1 MDPHRKAWNQ
11 QQQALRQSLTSLENP
26 SDAIEIFLRQH
37 AMLHTAGMSGMTHW
51 SFEDETLAGLTG
63 PQMRTIP
70 RNLEHSIAW
79 VVWHMTRIEDA
90 TLNLLV
96 AGSPQVLF
104 EQAWFERLRISACD
118 TGNAMEPAAVAAL
131 SAAINL
137 PALREYRRSVGRRT
151 RAIVEQLGAQE
162 LIQKVDPARL
172 ENMRSQAAVRPEAGD
187 LLEYWSGLTITGLLL
202 MPPTRHAFIHWNEAL
217 RIKQKIS

>member
-1 MDPHRKAWNQ
+1 MDPHRKAWNL

-26 SDAIEIFLRQH
+26 SEAIEIFLRQH
-37 AMLHTAGMSGMTHW
+37 AMLHTAAMSGMALY

-70 RNLEHSIAW
+70 RNLDHSIAW
-79 VVWHMTRIEDA
+79 VIWHMTRIEDA

-104 EQAWFERLRISACD
+104 EQAWFERLGISERD
-118 TGNAMEPAAVAAL
+118 TGNTMEPAAMAAL
-131 SAAINL
+131 SAAIHL
-137 PALREYRRSVGRRT
+137 PALRDYRLSVGRRT
-151 RAIVEQLGAQE
+151 RLIVEQLGAQE
-162 LIQKVDPARL
+162 LIQKVAPARL
-172 ENMRSQAAVRPEAGD
+172 ENMRSQGVVRPEAAD

-202 MPPTRHAFIHWNEAL
+202 MPPTRHAFVHWNEAQ
-217 RIKQKIS
+217 RIRQKIG